1 VRGVGEAC
9 LDQPPEAGADVH
21 EEEGE
26 EHDFGEPRDVRR
38 DFEPVGD
45 SLKNFHRLI
54 LKKSQTIE

>member
-1 VRGVGEAC
+1 M
-9 LDQPPEAGADVH
+9 H